1 MLEMDNSDFL
11 EREMTRFGDRLV
23 AGGSKFSRYSESLCS
38 SEDEGVVVGLKEFL
52 HSLFFT

>member
-1 MLEMDNSDFL
+1 MDKSDFL